1 MDKTF
6 NEFFS
11 ENKAKIDEIGLEFS
25 QYKGKG
31 YYLTTVYDYGCGDKL
46 YIQIKKTKINDSIDE
61 MNKFLKQYE
70 FPKRYYDY
78 VCKIVNELNKNLK

>member
-46 YIQIKKTKINDSIDE
+46 YIQIKKRK
-61 MNKFLKQYE
+61 
-70 FPKRYYDY
+70 
-78 VCKIVNELNKNLK
+78 